1 MNPEQ
6 RLKELN
12 KTIAELQAEIAQAK
26 ADIAAAKAVPEPNIL
41 DEAVNIDRS
50 RGLMGNRDA
59 EGNMITE
66 KQMAVPEGYHKMED
80 GTIMADSEMETEPLM
95 SIDEAIKSLVMKSK
109 GDYDSY
115 KDKGVIGDAA
125 EAAGMS
131 REDFV
136 MSPEFQAI
144 YGNKYDKDAKPL
156 EVKIQ
161 KGAEELKTYEKP
173 VKTYERMPT
182 DDSDIDK
189 DRRMDSVSADLSAG
203 DTDNPQGRNMP
214 TIRDFEQRS
223 MGMTEDE
230 GGTSSVNEKDDFW
243 KTQEGYD
250 KAMEMYG
257 EKPAWVKEPT
267 MVYDPVA
274 NEYVKIKEED
284 KEQFEDLGISAD
296 IKRMFG

>member
-1 MNPEQ
+1 MNPEL
-6 RLKELN
+6 RLEELN
-12 KTIAELQAEIAQAK
+12 KTMAELQAEIAQAK

-41 DEAVNIDRS
+41 DEAVNIDRG
-50 RGLMGNRDA
+50 RGLQGNRDA
-59 EGNMITE
+59 EGNMITK
-66 KQMAVPEGYHKMED
+66 KQMAVPEGFHEMPD
-80 GTIMADSEMETEPLM
+80 GSIMADSEMEE
-95 SIDEAIKSLVMKSK
+95 SNVID
-109 GDYDSY
+109 
-115 KDKGVIGDAA
+115 A
-125 EAAGMS
+125 EMQKRIDDGT
-131 REDFV
+131 FGQKLG
-136 MSPEFQAI
+136 PI
-144 YGNKYDKDAKPL
+144 
-156 EVKIQ
+156 KIQ
-161 KGAEELKTYEKP
+161 KSPE
-173 VKTYERMPT
+173 
-182 DDSDIDK
+182 DSDIDK

-250 KAMEMYG
+250 KAIEMYG

-274 NEYVKIKEED
+274 NEYVEIEEED